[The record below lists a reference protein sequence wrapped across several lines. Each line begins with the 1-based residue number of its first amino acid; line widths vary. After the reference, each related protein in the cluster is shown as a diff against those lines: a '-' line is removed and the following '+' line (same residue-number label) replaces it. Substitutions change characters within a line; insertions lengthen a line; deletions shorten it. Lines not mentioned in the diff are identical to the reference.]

1 MIINK
6 NTVISIDTAKALM
19 DMGGKCGKGACR
31 VIITQEVVNYLQ
43 TRESARAMEIV
54 DYINETLLSDTGGVS
69 LQYMN
74 WILRS
79 LLEASIIVRTK
90 IDSGETLT
98 LDNGKT
104 IPLIITLFSIN

>member
-6 NTVISIDTAKALM
+6 NAVISMDTAKALM
-19 DMGGKCGKGACR
+19 DMGGKCGDGARR
-31 VIITQEVVNYLQ
+31 VIITQEVVNYLH

-54 DYINETLLSDTGGVS
+54 NYINETLLSDSYGVS
-69 LQYMN
+69 LQYMT

-79 LLEASIIVRTK
+79 LLESSIIVRTK
-90 IDSGETLT
+90 LDNGDTIT